1 MLDNFE
7 EGQLDTFKENIQ
19 KFLDA
24 GINCLS
30 GSYNLVFIVIKTAIS
45 TKLQILQV
53 KYILYRNLI

>member
-7 EGQLDTFKENIQ
+7 EGQLDTFKENVQ

-24 GINCLS
+24 GIHCLS

-53 KYILYRNLI
+53 KT